1 MVKVHP
7 VSNLQMRRQACS
19 QAWRSHA
26 QILSTLWSSTV
37 CAVNLSLCDP
47 ACDWLSIEAY
57 NTPNDGV
64 APAADYRLFLL
75 GIGEMM
81 HELL

>member
-7 VSNLQMRRQACS
+7 VSTLLMRRQACS
-19 QAWRSHA
+19 QRSRSHA

-37 CAVNLSLCDP
+37 YGVNLPLCDP
-47 ACDWLSIEAY
+47 AGDWLSIEAY
-57 NTPNDGV
+57 NAPNDGV

-75 GIGEMM
+75 GISQML